1 MSKHTTLL
9 QDLRCRS
16 KHFVVNTNSS
26 CGVMWSVQSLIFAD
40 LGEDLGRAHWIT
52 PFVES
57 KPGIEFGIKLYKR
70 HWFHKLRLGGN
81 FLRGSLNGFGTIRW
95 DGSNERSVTIIT
107 SYTATLVA

>member
-9 QDLRCRS
+9 QDLRRRS

-40 LGEDLGRAHWIT
+40 LSEDLGRAHWIT

-57 KPGIEFGIKLYKR
+57 KPGKDFGIKLQ
-70 HWFHKLRLGGN
+70 KLISQITAN
-81 FLRGSLNGFGTIRW
+81 PKFQSY
-95 DGSNERSVTIIT
+95 DGKVH
-107 SYTATLVA
+107 V